1 MNQVWIRYG
10 SDMDQVWIWYGSGMD
25 QVWIRYGSDMD
36 QVWARYLG
44 HKRFFIGFCSVLE
57 HPGDFTLV
65 FVTFWSFGSAL
76 GQLWISF
83 GSASGQAWQRLILAY
98 VFHRFGAL
106 RPAFIGFCNVSEHP
120 DDFSLENV
128 SADDRGQ
135 PRRQPARQPDR
146 IQFGASGSYSLI
158 PPLEPF
164 QLKLLGK
171 YLGCKTNH
179 GFLLL
184 FPRKMI

>member
-1 MNQVWIRYG
+1 MDQAWIR
-10 SDMDQVWIWYGSGMD
+10 YGSGMD

-36 QVWARYLG
+36 QVWIRYGSGMDRIWFTYGSGLG
-44 HKRFFIGFCSVLE
+44 QKRFFIGFCNVLE

-98 VFHRFGAL
+98 VFQWTTAL
-106 RPAFIGFCNVSEHP
+106 RPSFIGFCNVSEHP

-128 SADDRGQ
+128 SADAPTANG
-135 PRRQPARQPDR
+135 RQPDT
-146 IQFGASGSYSLI
+146 IWVGASGSYSLI
-158 PPLEPF
+158 PPLEPLK
-164 QLKLLGK
+164 LKLLGNDICISNS
-171 YLGCKTNH
+171 G
-179 GFLLL
+179 GE
-184 FPRKMI
+184 

>member
-1 MNQVWIRYG
+1 MGWVGFG
-10 SDMDQVWIWYGSGMD
+10 S
-25 QVWIRYGSDMD
+25 
-36 QVWARYLG
+36 ALG
-44 HKRFFIGFCSVLE
+44 RHRRFFIGFCNVLE

-128 SADDRGQ
+128 TIDDPAATRPDPVRSIWIVLFETTIRTLNAKAVREKHKTPDKLRQYGQ
-135 PRRQPARQPDR
+135 LVVLCMVACSVYEG
-146 IQFGASGSYSLI
+146 I
-158 PPLEPF
+158 
-164 QLKLLGK
+164 
-171 YLGCKTNH
+171 
-179 GFLLL
+179 
-184 FPRKMI
+184 